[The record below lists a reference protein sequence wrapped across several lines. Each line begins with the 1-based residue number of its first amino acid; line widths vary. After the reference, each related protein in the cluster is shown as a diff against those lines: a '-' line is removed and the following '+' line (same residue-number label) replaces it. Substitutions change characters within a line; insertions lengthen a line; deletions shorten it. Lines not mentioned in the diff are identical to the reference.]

1 VEPSRAEP
9 PATTT
14 NGHREPLSG
23 ARRALPPASRMKAAE
38 QRLRNVRFHT
48 LTRRPGQ
55 VLYISL
61 YGHHDKCSTREHL
74 CAEATVSMKPAFEMR
89 PDWAAAR
96 LVPRLPLFGVPSRV
110 NSRAASRRGRVAHT
124 AGPHLH
130 DAIDRG
136 LKANLGLLVS
146 DSTSEAARGQRLQ
159 ALSALLPQRPCPG
172 SGETWSSST

>member
-38 QRLRNVRFHT
+38 QRLRNVRFGFLAAFT
-48 LTRRPGQ
+48 MAGQQSQFQGSVPTGTASPTPLALT
-55 VLYISL
+55 
-61 YGHHDKCSTREHL
+61 
-74 CAEATVSMKPAFEMR
+74 
-89 PDWAAAR
+89 
-96 LVPRLPLFGVPSRV
+96 
-110 NSRAASRRGRVAHT
+110 
-124 AGPHLH
+124 LH

-146 DSTSEAARGQRLQ
+146 DSASEAARGQRLQ
-159 ALSALLPQRPCPG
+159 ALSALLPQSMPRLAKP
-172 SGETWSSST
+172 WNSST